1 MNSDVYYIDRS
12 MPIPVM
18 LAYHNAVLEA
28 NKRCSGKV
36 LRTHHVRVLDVCH
49 QAYEQTYDGAI
60 VFHDDRAERI
70 FRDVCSEQSLDVPAD
85 LLWERTPYV
94 SERVHLELRGD
105 GRMAVWHHR
114 RDAFVHLSGIE
125 VCNRPWS
132 VGDTVKG
139 KLVVT
144 DVIIAG
150 AHNHVRK
157 AMRRY
162 SRYRDLVKF
171 ADRYN
176 YRTGMRGMDMRDWE
190 DIAQCLVEADMY
202 LITSEGL
209 VIKVTHGR
217 MAWVRPSGAL
227 PEYKYPQLA
236 VAGWVRERI
245 EADLKQYSRR
255 HHSPSPS
262 PFIDSMVG
270 VVATSKVE
278 LERD

>member
-1 MNSDVYYIDRS
+1 MNRDVYYIDRA
-12 MPIPVM
+12 MPIPM
-18 LAYHNAVLEA
+18 LLAYHNAILVA
-28 NKRCSGKV
+28 NQRCSGKT
-36 LRTHHVRVLDVCH
+36 LRTHHVRVMDVCH
-49 QAYEQTYDGAI
+49 QAYDCTYDGAI
-60 VFHDDRAERI
+60 VFHDDRAEGI
-70 FRDVCSEQSLDVPAD
+70 FRDVCREQNLDVHAE

-105 GRMAVWHHR
+105 ARMAVWHHR
-114 RDAFVHLSGIE
+114 RDAFVHLSGDE
-125 VCNRPWS
+125 VCDRPWD
-132 VGDTVKG
+132 VRGNIRAKVMI
-139 KLVVT
+139 T

-157 AMRRY
+157 ALRRY
-162 SRYRDLVKF
+162 ARYRDLVKH

-176 YRTGMRGMDMRDWE
+176 RHDQTGMTTGDWE
-190 DIAQCLVEADMY
+190 DIVTGMYEADMY

-209 VIKVTHGR
+209 VIKVTHGC
-217 MAWVRPSGAL
+217 MTWVRPSGAI

-245 EADLKQYSRR
+245 DANLKQYSRR

-262 PFIDSMVG
+262 PFVDSMVG

-278 LERD
+278 LGRN